1 MIDPY
6 NFISYP
12 VWLSLPNETRYAIAA
27 LYKIE
32 PRGVRQT
39 VMEHK
44 GGTVISDGF
53 LHADL
58 ALITKESMAE
68 ITGVKSD
75 DFYVCFKALV
85 DKVEGKEEPK
95 EEIKQHSNVQ
105 QEESAET
112 KPAAESAPRR
122 GRPSRK
128 V

>member
-105 QEESAET
+105 QE
-112 KPAAESAPRR
+112 KPAEVKSGTKGKV
-122 GRPSRK
+122 GRPRK
-128 V
+128 GGKE

>member
-12 VWLSLPNETRYAIAA
+12 VWLSLSNETRYKIAA

-53 LHADL
+53 LHSDL

-85 DKVEGKEEPK
+85 DKVENKQ
-95 EEIKQHSNVQ
+95 EEIKQHVQ
-105 QEESAET
+105 QEESKEVNAGT
-112 KPAAESAPRR
+112 KGKV
-122 GRPSRK
+122 GRPRK
-128 V
+128 GGKE